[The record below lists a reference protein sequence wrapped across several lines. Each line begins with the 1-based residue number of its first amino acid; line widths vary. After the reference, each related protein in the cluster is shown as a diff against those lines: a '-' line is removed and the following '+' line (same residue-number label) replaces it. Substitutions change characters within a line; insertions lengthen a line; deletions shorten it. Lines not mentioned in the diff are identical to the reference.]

1 MNLSI
6 SRLCKAVTLIL
17 LLVSSTTYA
26 QWSDSPSDEIMI
38 RGGWLFDGISNTRR
52 QNTGI
57 VIRGGKIVEVDADLQ
72 EKDLTATNV
81 VDLTDSET
89 VLPGMIDLHAH
100 YNFDLVDVGRVEEVV
115 YNGIVFLANG
125 VTSTWSAGE
134 YYPERVLG
142 QRDLVDSG
150 EATGPRLFVSGP
162 YFGGFRCEYSI
173 KTAADDCSAWPND
186 ITEEEI
192 RAEVDKWAEQGVV
205 SIKIK
210 QATPGETKI
219 LIEQAHKHGMTTT
232 GHLSNYEG
240 EYDVH
245 PRDAILMGLDRLEH
259 QITLGSGGQESA
271 EMGQM
276 IDLILKHQVYYDA
289 NLQMYGGV
297 NLRKEL
303 GADMVW
309 TNEAKYFTP
318 YAQALLEKRGEPPP
332 ESDVAE
338 YTQRVL
344 ELNKLYESGGENLL
358 IVGTDEPV
366 YTTLLPGFAF
376 HRELLAMVHAG
387 LPNIAVLKA
396 ATINGAN
403 ALGIGDKLGS
413 IEAGKL
419 ADLFVT
425 KGNPFE
431 DIKTTRNIQFVI
443 KDGAIYYPK
452 TLLKSAEGM
461 IGPIGADDHEAWE
474 LRIEPLRPAK
484 ANQYSMRANVSSTQ

>member
-1 MNLSI
+1 MLKRSKAISLSI
-6 SRLCKAVTLIL
+6 SRLLNTSTL
-17 LLVSSTTYA
+17 LLLLLSFTSYA
-26 QWSDSPSDEIMI
+26 QWSQPPSEEIVI

-52 QNTGI
+52 QNKGI
-57 VIRGGKIVEVDADLQ
+57 VIRDGEIVEVDANIQ
-72 EKDLTATNV
+72 EKTLSGIKV
-81 VDLTDSET
+81 IDLTDSET
-89 VLPGMIDLHAH
+89 ILPGMIDLHAH

-115 YNGIVFLANG
+115 NNGIIFLANG

-134 YYPERVLG
+134 YYPERILR
-142 QRDLVDSG
+142 QRDLIDNDK
-150 EATGPRLFVSGP
+150 AIGPRLFASGP
-162 YFGGFRCEYSI
+162 YFGGFRCEYSV
-173 KTAADDCSAWPND
+173 KTAADNCSAWPND
-186 ITEEEI
+186 ITEGEM
-192 RAEVDKWAEQGVV
+192 RAEVDKWAEQGVI

-232 GHLSNYEG
+232 GHLANYEW

-259 QITLGSGGQESA
+259 QITLGSGGPDSA
-271 EMGQM
+271 DMEQM
-276 IDLILKHQVYYDA
+276 IDLILQYQVYYDA

-303 GADMVW
+303 GADMIW

-318 YAQALLEKRGEPPP
+318 YAQTLLEKRGEPLP
-332 ESDVAE
+332 ESDVIE
-338 YTQRVL
+338 YAQRVL

-403 ALGIGDKLGS
+403 ALGIEDKIGS
-413 IEAGKL
+413 IEPGKL
-419 ADLFVT
+419 ADIFVI

-431 DIKTTRNIQFVI
+431 DIKVTRNIKLVI
-443 KDGAIYYPK
+443 KGGVIYYPEM
-452 TLLKSAEGM
+452 LLKSAEGM
-461 IGPIGADDHEAWE
+461 IGPQGPDDHDDWE
-474 LRIEPLRPAK
+474 LHIEPLRPA
-484 ANQYSMRANVSSTQ
+484 N

>member
-6 SRLCKAVTLIL
+6 SRLCNTAALIL
-17 LLVSSTTYA
+17 LLVFSTAYA
-26 QWSDSPSDEIMI
+26 QWSDPPSDEIVI

-72 EKDLTATNV
+72 GKILTATSV

-115 YNGIVFLANG
+115 YNGIIFLANG

-150 EATGPRLFVSGP
+150 KATGPRLFVSGP

-271 EMGQM
+271 EMEQM

-289 NLQMYGGV
+289 NLQMYGGI

-303 GADMVW
+303 GTDMVW
-309 TNEAKYFTP
+309 TNEGKYFTP
-318 YAQALLEKRGEPPP
+318 YAQALLEKRGDPPP

-413 IEAGKL
+413 IEPGKL

-443 KDGAIYYPK
+443 KDGAIYYPE

-461 IGPIGADDHEAWE
+461 IGPQGPDDHATWE
-474 LRIEPLRPAK
+474 LHIEPLRPA
-484 ANQYSMRANVSSTQ
+484 N

>member
-6 SRLCKAVTLIL
+6 SRLCNTAALIL
-17 LLVSSTTYA
+17 LLVFSTAYA
-26 QWSDSPSDEIMI
+26 QWSDPPSDEIVI

-72 EKDLTATNV
+72 GKVLTATSV

-115 YNGIVFLANG
+115 YNGIIFLANG

-134 YYPERVLG
+134 YYPERVLR

-150 EATGPRLFVSGP
+150 KATGPRLFVSGP

-271 EMGQM
+271 EMEQM

-289 NLQMYGGV
+289 NLQMYGGI

-303 GADMVW
+303 GTDMVW
-309 TNEAKYFTP
+309 TNEGKYFTP
-318 YAQALLEKRGEPPP
+318 YAQALLEKRGDPPP

-413 IEAGKL
+413 IEPGKL

-443 KDGAIYYPK
+443 KDGAIYYPE

-461 IGPIGADDHEAWE
+461 IGPQGPDDHYTWE
-474 LRIEPLRPAK
+474 LHIKPLRPAIPH
-484 ANQYSMRANVSSTQ
+484 R

>member
-6 SRLCKAVTLIL
+6 SRLCKTAALIL
-17 LLVSSTTYA
+17 LLVSFTTYA

-289 NLQMYGGV
+289 NLQMYGGI

-366 YTTLLPGFAF
+366 YTTLLPGFAY
-376 HRELLAMVHAG
+376 HRELFAMVHAG
-387 LPNIAVLKA
+387 LPEIAVLKA

-413 IEAGKL
+413 IEPGKL
-419 ADLFVT
+419 ADLVVI

-431 DIKTTRNIQFVI
+431 DIKTTRNIQFVM
-443 KDGAIYYPK
+443 KDGAIYYPDI
-452 TLLKSAEGM
+452 LLKSAEGM
-461 IGPIGADDHEAWE
+461 IGPSGADDHESWE
-474 LRIEPLRPAK
+474 LRIEPLRSAK
-484 ANQYSMRANVSSTQ
+484 